1 MHRLF
6 KATILLFFA
15 LLLSSNATYA
25 QSPTHYYVE
34 IKTGK
39 GNAILKLYN
48 ETPLHR
54 DNMVRLVRA
63 NFYDSLLF
71 HRVINQFM
79 IQGGD
84 PGSKFAVDKQSLGEG
99 GPGYDVPAEI
109 QEQLIHKKGTIG
121 AARDNNP
128 EKKSSGS
135 QFYLV
140 QGKKFSEAGLD
151 SLETMR
157 LKKKL
162 TPKQRETYTTVGGVP
177 HLDGEYTVYGE
188 IIDGLDAVDS
198 IAKVETDGRDRP
210 VANERMSMR
219 TLTRDEA
226 LKIELGAV
234 PKRGFFSSIFS
245 KAPAQEYTLTP
256 SKK

>member
-1 MHRLF
+1 MHKLF
-6 KATILLFFA
+6 KNGF
-15 LLLSSNATYA
+15 LLLAVLLCTTVVA
-25 QSPTHYYVE
+25 QTPQHYYVE
-34 IKTGK
+34 IKTDK
-39 GNAILKLYN
+39 GTTTLKLYN

-54 DNMVRLVRA
+54 DNFVRLVRDGY
-63 NFYDSLLF
+63 YDSLLF

-99 GPGYDVPAEI
+99 GPGYEVPAEI
-109 QEQLIHKKGTIG
+109 LPTIFHKKGTIG

-140 QGKKFSEAGLD
+140 QGRVFTPAGLD

-162 TPKQRETYTTVGGVP
+162 TPQQRETYTTVGGVP
-177 HLDGEYTVYGE
+177 HLDGEYTVFGE
-188 IIDGLDAVDS
+188 LINNLDVVDN
-198 IAKVETDGRDRP
+198 IAKVETDDRDRP
-210 VANERMSMR
+210 VKNERMAMR

-226 LKIELGAV
+226 LQIELGEV
-234 PKRGFFSSIFS
+234 PKPSFFKRIFS
-245 KAPAQEYTLTP
+245 KAPSQEYTLEPKT
-256 SKK
+256 K

>member
-6 KATILLFFA
+6 KATTVAVFA
-15 LLLSSNATYA
+15 LLISSVAYA

-34 IKTGK
+34 IKTDK
-39 GNAILKLYN
+39 GDAVLKLYN

-54 DNMVRLVRA
+54 DNMVRLVRQG
-63 NFYDSLLF
+63 FYDSLLF
-71 HRVINQFM
+71 HRVIHQFM

-84 PGSKFAVDKQSLGEG
+84 PSSKFAVDKQSLGEG
-99 GPGYDVPAEI
+99 GPGFDVPAEI
-109 QEQLIHKKGTIG
+109 KEQLIHKKGTIG

-140 QGKKFSEAGLD
+140 QGKVYTEAGLD
-151 SLETMR
+151 SLETLR

-162 TPKQRETYTTVGGVP
+162 TPQQRETYTSVGGVP
-177 HLDGEYTVYGE
+177 HLDGEYTVFGE
-188 IIDGLDAVDS
+188 LINGLEVVDG

-210 VANERMSMR
+210 VANERMAMR

-234 PKRGFFSSIFS
+234 PKRSFFSRIFS
-245 KAPAQEYTLTP
+245 KAPAQDYILIP
-256 SKK
+256 SKR